1 MKTGHSTKLW
11 SLSSDPNE
19 YERNLNLLS
28 GRLKNSLTP
37 EGINEQTLRAGLS
50 KLSVQDRV
58 EVIHDGSD
66 IRKPYS
72 KTLPH
77 LTKVKSLEKQMI
89 NGYNTFNSIVINDLD
104 KQIHLLASTPYSTSD
119 PNYNQ
124 TIGAGFNQ
132 NDIVFGQIKQTD
144 KAIKTQFD
152 GVKVRHLFDR
162 GHDDQNLF
170 EFVDDLDSTF
180 IVRVKSS
187 RNSNEFIL
195 DKKGKTVFIKLKDAA
210 LEQSQERV
218 LEKFV
223 WKNKVFQQAKMT
235 ITWGKLTLKNKTY
248 SVVKVQV
255 FDREKKS
262 IFKDQM
268 LLITNELVN
277 SFESAFEIYK
287 AYLRRSKIENV
298 FKFLKDQLGWEEFRV
313 RDFMVI
319 QNIITLCFFV
329 AGYFYENQ
337 QEIIK
342 NSEVITICQLAK
354 SKGKVTKHFYLE
366 GLKIVAN
373 FILFQDFI
381 KQQNLTQEQINQ
393 ILNRV

>member
-1 MKTGHSTKLW
+1 MKTGQTTQLW
-11 SLSSDPNE
+11 SLSSDSNE

-28 GRLKNSLTP
+28 GRLKNSLSP
-37 EGINEQTLRAGLS
+37 EGINEQTLLAGLS
-50 KLSVQDRV
+50 NLSAKTLL

-66 IRKPYS
+66 IRKPHS
-72 KTLPH
+72 KKLPH

-104 KQIHLLASTPYSTSD
+104 KQVHLLASTPYSSSD
-119 PNYNQ
+119 PHYNQ
-124 TIGAGFNQ
+124 TVGAGFTQ
-132 NDIVFGQIKQTD
+132 NDIVFSQIKQTD
-144 KAIKTQFD
+144 EAIKIQFPN
-152 GVKVRHLFDR
+152 VKIRHLFDR

-170 EFVDDLDSTF
+170 EFVDDLASTF
-180 IVRVKSS
+180 IVRAKSN
-187 RNSNEFIL
+187 RNSDEFTL
-195 DKKGKTVFIKLKDAA
+195 DDKGRKVFIKLIDAN
-210 LEQSQERV
+210 LEQTQERV

-223 WKNKVFQQAKMT
+223 WKNKVFQQAKMN

-248 SVVKVQV
+248 SVVRVQV
-255 FDREKKS
+255 FDREKKA

-277 SFESAFEIYK
+277 NFDSAFDIYQ

-337 QEIIK
+337 HEMVKEPQ
-342 NSEVITICQLAK
+342 VITICQLAN
-354 SKGKVTKHFYLE
+354 SKGKVTKYFYLE
-366 GLKIVAN
+366 GLKILAN

-381 KQQNLTQEQINQ
+381 KQQNLTQEQVNQ
-393 ILNRV
+393 LLSMV